1 MTSEQYKSLLR
12 ELARVGGLADPTPLL
27 DHGRVKIGEVNV
39 LLEHEPNYDENL
51 LQVRML
57 LGGFPPENHDITRA
71 LLEANYI
78 SGYGGE
84 CVFSLFPQSDDVVV
98 TMKMRLDSS
107 MSPQD
112 LWQQLSD
119 VAAHGSRM
127 WEAIVS
133 AASPVQ
139 RALPM
144 HPLAAHTAQ
153 I

>member
-1 MTSEQYKSLLR
+1 MTSEQYQALLN

-27 DHGRVKIGEVNV
+27 AHGRVKVGELNV

-57 LGGFPPENHDITRA
+57 LGGFPPEQQDITKA
-71 LLEANYI
+71 LLEANYT

-98 TMKMRLDSS
+98 TMKLRLDSA
-107 MSPQD
+107 MSAQE

-119 VAAHGSRM
+119 VATHGARM

-133 AASPVQ
+133 ATPPVQNASP
-139 RALPM
+139 M
-144 HPLAAHTAQ
+144 NSLAAH